1 MRLMYVHAYQSYVWN
16 HAASER
22 IRLYGADKVV
32 VGDLVSMSNDMDLDE
47 AALESENSVSNFLCT
62 SVYLWKQTFV
72 NAFM

>member
-32 VGDLVSMSNDMDLDE
+32 VGDLVSLSNNLDIDE
-47 AALESENSVSNFLCT
+47 ATQESEDTVITLQMYHFHPRE
-62 SVYLWKQTFV
+62 
-72 NAFM
+72 A